1 MTKISVYPKG
11 EAFKD
16 RIIPAAVPQGQQDF
30 FDYLEDIKK
39 GRWQD
44 IVLDVRTGKVDKLMA
59 PGVTISGTFS
69 RREAKGL
76 IAHSGIIAIDLDE
89 QDNSD
94 INIDELCS
102 DPFLVACH
110 RSIRGKGFV
119 AYFKIE
125 PEKHLEAFQ
134 SIEKRLADKYA
145 LIADPSGKDISRYR
159 FVSYDPDIFIAKGDI
174 PVFKSY
180 LPKAKEAQ
188 KRQYVHTDGDLTYI
202 LEQIQNKG
210 INLTDSYH
218 DWVNIAFALASKY
231 GEEGATYFHIISAQ
245 SDKYDYDKC
254 QNKYNQ
260 ICKSKRGVKT
270 IASFFYLCKLAG
282 IDIQS
287 PRTKHIERAAKI
299 NRKKIGQNGGYKNDA
314 DAKVA
319 TERLLKEIDGLEGD
333 DVHDVINQVFTLSE
347 SEMQEDKGKS
357 DLDDVKAYLKGANLR
372 FNAVTRN
379 YEKEGLA
386 ITDRDINSIYLGALE
401 MFGKKNVNKALIEN
415 LIDSDFIPEYNPFLE
430 FFEKNKNE
438 TPQGYV
444 KQLIECIE
452 FKQLVTLNDI
462 EHHVPDYLNLFL
474 EKWLLSVI
482 SSMHGTY
489 SLMILVLCGK
499 QSIGKT
505 NFFRW
510 LLPPELA
517 NYYGETKLDG
527 GKDDEMLMCKKAIL
541 CDDEFGGK
549 SKQEAKKLK
558 ELSSK
563 QYFSIRKPYG
573 KVHEDLMRIAVLCGT
588 TNDEEIINDPTGN
601 RRIIPVNVLSI
612 DWEKYKLIDKRLLW
626 MELYHLWQ
634 SVGDGWML
642 TDSDIEVLNS
652 ATTSNQQPSVEKEA
666 ILEFF
671 EMPGNGSLDS
681 WWTNTKIKDFIE
693 TRSRMQ
699 ISSYK
704 LGANLKSMGFVK
716 KNIKIG
722 GISTA
727 CYNIAVKSNH
737 RTSFDNQ

>member
-1 MTKISVYPKG
+1 
-11 EAFKD
+11 
-16 RIIPAAVPQGQQDF
+16 
-30 FDYLEDIKK
+30 
-39 GRWQD
+39 
-44 IVLDVRTGKVDKLMA
+44 
-59 PGVTISGTFS
+59 
-69 RREAKGL
+69 
-76 IAHSGIIAIDLDE
+76 
-89 QDNSD
+89 
-94 INIDELCS
+94 
-102 DPFLVACH
+102 
-110 RSIRGKGFV
+110 
-119 AYFKIE
+119 
-125 PEKHLEAFQ
+125 
-134 SIEKRLADKYA
+134 
-145 LIADPSGKDISRYR
+145 
-159 FVSYDPDIFIAKGDI
+159 
-174 PVFKSY
+174 
-180 LPKAKEAQ
+180 
-188 KRQYVHTDGDLTYI
+188 
-202 LEQIQNKG
+202 
-210 INLTDSYH
+210 
-218 DWVNIAFALASKY
+218 
-231 GEEGATYFHIISAQ
+231 
-245 SDKYDYDKC
+245 
-254 QNKYNQ
+254 
-260 ICKSKRGVKT
+260 
-270 IASFFYLCKLAG
+270 
-282 IDIQS
+282 
-287 PRTKHIERAAKI
+287 
-299 NRKKIGQNGGYKNDA
+299 
-314 DAKVA
+314 
-319 TERLLKEIDGLEGD
+319 
-333 DVHDVINQVFTLSE
+333 
-347 SEMQEDKGKS
+347 
-357 DLDDVKAYLKGANLR
+357 
-372 FNAVTRN
+372 
-379 YEKEGLA
+379 
-386 ITDRDINSIYLGALE
+386 
-401 MFGKKNVNKALIEN
+401 
-415 LIDSDFIPEYNPFLE
+415 
-430 FFEKNKNE
+430 
-438 TPQGYV
+438 
-444 KQLIECIE
+444 
-452 FKQLVTLNDI
+452 
-462 EHHVPDYLNLFL
+462 
-474 EKWLLSVI
+474 
-482 SSMHGTY
+482 
-489 SLMILVLCGK
+489 
-499 QSIGKT
+499 
-505 NFFRW
+505 
-510 LLPPELA
+510 LPPELA